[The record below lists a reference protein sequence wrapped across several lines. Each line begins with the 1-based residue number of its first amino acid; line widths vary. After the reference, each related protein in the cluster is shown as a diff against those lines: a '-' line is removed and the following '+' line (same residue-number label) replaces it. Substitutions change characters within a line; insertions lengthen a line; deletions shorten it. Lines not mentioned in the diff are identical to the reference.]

1 MTFALFVDDTLATV
15 FATSDAANTARDL
28 CLSLLG
34 GFSSARVEPSNLD
47 AVYSDAFEWF
57 CS

>member
-28 CLSLLG
+28 CLSRLG
-34 GFSSARVEPSNLD
+34 GFSSARVEQSNLD

-57 CS
+57 FS